1 MASKYMLFLSD
12 KAKQAIGDIYNY
24 ISHVLLNEPAAKKTV
39 SQIISGLDQLL
50 LFPELGFNADE
61 RYGKQ
66 IHPDFTT
73 RALVISKYIAFYFV
87 DEEKQ
92 TIFSSHLFSSKSDY
106 VKLL

>member
-1 MASKYMLFLSD
+1 MASNYTLLLSD
-12 KAKQAIGDIYNY
+12 KSKQALDDIYNY

-73 RALVISKYIAFYFV
+73 RALVIGKYLAFYFV

-92 TIFSSHLFSSKSDY
+92 TIFISHLFSNKSDY
-106 VKLL
+106 VRLL